1 MFKGFPDQKTVRRLR
16 DLYPTGTRVV
26 LEKMN
31 DPYTSLRPGDAGRV
45 VHVDD
50 AGSIH
55 VQWDKGSS
63 LAVVCDVDII
73 RLE

>member
-16 DLYPTGTRVV
+16 DLYPTGARVV

-31 DPYTSLRPGDAGRV
+31 DPYTSLRPGDTGRV

-63 LAVVCDVDII
+63 LAVVYDVDII